1 VRVWESV
8 LKVKI
13 IHENVQIIEKC
24 EKIEKVLECVQKV
37 EKVFQ
42 KYQIINH
49 FAFRR
54 CRLWAA

>member
-1 VRVWESV
+1 MRVWESV

-37 EKVFQ
+37 ESARFTM
-42 KYQIINH
+42 
-49 FAFRR
+49 A
-54 CRLWAA
+54 